1 MISLETY
8 LNYFSV
14 DPCYPNPCRHDGIC
28 KICDDPECENEI
40 ECDCQEGYFGEFCN
54 IRKFNKMIIVPKLH
68 TFVTIGNLSFAWIY
82 LTSIG

>member
-1 MISLETY
+1 MLSLETY

-28 KICDDPECENEI
+28 KICDDPECENAI

-54 IRKFNKMIIVPKLH
+54 IRKFNKMIVVPKLRP
-68 TFVTIGNLSFAWIY
+68 FVGLR
-82 LTSIG
+82 LCR